1 MDEKIIKE
9 YLPLVKSIAS
19 KYSNSSVPFEDL
31 VQEGTIGLWKAW
43 QRYDESRGAKFS
55 TYASY
60 WIKKRILDA
69 ISKDRKNSLN
79 AIHYDEEI
87 TNAAGSRQE
96 EVVPEDKVRLP
107 ENFPEKEK
115 NILTMLYGRDGQGS
129 YDLAEIGEKMGL
141 PRERVRQ
148 LKEKGLRRLRKI
160 GIIIKE

>member
-19 KYSNSSVPFEDL
+19 KYSSSSIPFEDL
-31 VQEGTIGLWKAW
+31 VQEGTIGLWEAW
-43 QRYDESRGAKFS
+43 KRYDERREAKFS

-60 WIKKRILDA
+60 WIKKLILDA
-69 ISKDRKNSLN
+69 INKDQKSSLG

-87 TNAAGSRQE
+87 SNAVECQKE
-96 EVVPEDKVRLP
+96 QIIHKEKVRFP

-115 NILTMLYGRDGQGS
+115 KILTMLYGLNGKGS
-129 YDLAEIGEKMGL
+129 YDLAEIGEKMSL

-148 LKEKGLRRLRKI
+148 MKEKALRRLRKLRI
-160 GIIIKE
+160 NLD

>member
-19 KYSNSSVPFEDL
+19 KYSNSSIPIEDL
-31 VQEGTIGLWKAW
+31 VQDGTIGLWEAW

-60 WIKKRILDA
+60 WIKKCILDA
-69 ISKDRKNSLN
+69 INKDQKNSLG
-79 AIHYDEEI
+79 AIRYNEEI
-87 TNAAGSRQE
+87 TNTLESQQE
-96 EVVPEDKVRLP
+96 EVVPEEKVRFP

-115 NILTMLYGRDGQGS
+115 QILTMLYGLDGNGS
-129 YDLAEIGEKMGL
+129 FDLAEIGEKMNL

-148 LKEKGLRRLRKI
+148 LKEKGLRRLRKKVC
-160 GIIIKE
+160 III